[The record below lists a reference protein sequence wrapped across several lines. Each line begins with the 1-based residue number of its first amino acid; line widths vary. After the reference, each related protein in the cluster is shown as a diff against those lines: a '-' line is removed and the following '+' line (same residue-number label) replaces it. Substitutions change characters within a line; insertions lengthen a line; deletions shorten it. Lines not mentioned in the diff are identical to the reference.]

1 MLVEVLKLE
10 IKLFKTL
17 PSTQNY
23 LVEAIKNGSL
33 KAPVSVLTLEQNAG
47 IGSRN
52 NSWVGEEGNFYAS
65 FAVSLDDLPKDLPLF
80 SSSIYFSFIMKNVL
94 SNIDKD
100 IWLKWPNDLYK
111 KDKKLGGTITKK
123 VNNTLIFGIGINLKQ
138 NRNGYGVLDGD
149 ISPKELLDKYI
160 LALEKFPSW
169 KQVFSNYEVEFESN
183 REFSVHIEDEKK
195 SLENALL
202 CKDGSLI
209 IEDKKVYS
217 LR

>member
-17 PSTQNY
+17 PSTQKY

-80 SSSIYFSFIMKNVL
+80 SSSIYF
-94 SNIDKD
+94 
-100 IWLKWPNDLYK
+100 
-111 KDKKLGGTITKK
+111 
-123 VNNTLIFGIGINLKQ
+123 
-138 NRNGYGVLDGD
+138 
-149 ISPKELLDKYI
+149 
-160 LALEKFPSW
+160 
-169 KQVFSNYEVEFESN
+169 
-183 REFSVHIEDEKK
+183 
-195 SLENALL
+195 
-202 CKDGSLI
+202 
-209 IEDKKVYS
+209 
-217 LR
+217 